1 MGIIMHGTQ
10 IHSQATRARAFR
22 SASSQRPLAF
32 AIKGVLALLG
42 TAASVTPLIA
52 FGQAAAPAQTTAPA
66 TLPKVSVEAD
76 APSYKVETTSTAT
89 RTDTPLR
96 DVPQSIT
103 VVTRQLIDDQSMQN
117 IADVVRYV
125 PGIGMAQGE
134 GNRDTPV
141 FRGNSST
148 ADFFLDGMRDDVQY
162 FRDLYNID
170 RVEALK
176 GPNGMIFGRGG
187 VGGVINRVSKEARW
201 EPVREL
207 SLQGG
212 SDSNKRIALDVGQPF
227 DENAAFR
234 INGMYEDSDSY
245 RDGVTLERYG
255 VNPTLTVRAGDSTKI
270 VVGAEYFKDERV
282 ADRGIS
288 SWQGRPVKTDPATFF
303 GDPAQSPVDATVK
316 AANAL
321 IEHEFSDTFTLRNRT
336 RYGDYDKFYQN
347 VFPGAVGGNGT
358 TVSLSAYNNDQQRE
372 NFFNQTDL
380 VFTLQ
385 TGAVK
390 HTLLTGVELGRQ
402 VTDNFRETGFFDS
415 ISPTT
420 TSITVPLNNP
430 RTTLPV
436 SFRQNATDADNHGTA
451 KIAALYVQD
460 QIELSSQ
467 WQAIL
472 GVRYDNFDVDFRNN
486 RTAETFNTTDDLFS
500 PRAGMI
506 YKPVESLSLYA
517 SYALSFQPRA
527 GEQLSSLSLTN
538 HALDSEEFTNY
549 EIGAK
554 WDVLPNVAFSAA
566 VYQLDRTNVA
576 IADPNADPNNPRSV
590 LIDGQRTKGV
600 ELAVTGNITDSWS
613 IMGGYAYQDGEVL
626 KDQSATVRKG
636 AALAQLPK
644 NTFSLWN
651 RYDFTPAWGVGLGIV
666 YRDQIFAA
674 TENIVT
680 PASNVTLPDYT
691 RVDAAVFFTLN
702 DRLRAQLN
710 VENLLDE
717 EYFSS
722 AHSNTNITPG
732 SPRAA
737 RVSLVASF

>member
-1 MGIIMHGTQ
+1 MHGIP

-42 TAASVTPLIA
+42 TAASVTPLIT
-52 FGQAAAPAQTTAPA
+52 FGQAAAPAQTNAPA

-76 APSYKVETTSTAT
+76 APSYQVETTSTAT

-117 IADVVRYV
+117 MADVVRYV

-187 VGGVINRVSKEARW
+187 VGGVINRVSKQAGW

-270 VVGAEYFKDERV
+270 VVGAEYFKDDRV

-303 GDPAQSPVDATVK
+303 GDPAQSPVHATVK

-380 VFTLQ
+380 IFTLQ

-390 HTLLTGVELGRQ
+390 HTLLTGIELGRQ

-415 ISPTT
+415 ISPST
-420 TSITVPLNNP
+420 TSITVPLSNP

-500 PRAGMI
+500 PRAGLI

-538 HALDSEEFTNY
+538 EALDPEEFTNY

-566 VYQLDRTNVA
+566 VYQLDRKNGVA
-576 IADPNADPNNPRSV
+576 TVNPTASG
-590 LIDGQRTKGV
+590 LIDSRTKGV
-600 ELAVTGNITDSWS
+600 ELAVTGSITESWS
-613 IMGGYAYQDGEVL
+613 VMGAYAYQDGETL
-626 KDQSATVRKG
+626 KQGAT
-636 AALAQLPK
+636 LAQVPE

-651 RYDFTPAWGVGLGIV
+651 RYDFTPAWGVGLGIT
-666 YRDQIFAA
+666 YRDEIFAL

-680 PASNVTLPDYT
+680 PASNVILPDYT